1 MACSSQN
8 IGDWGLPNGFAT
20 CGGVGN

>member
-1 MACSSQN
+1 MACSSAN